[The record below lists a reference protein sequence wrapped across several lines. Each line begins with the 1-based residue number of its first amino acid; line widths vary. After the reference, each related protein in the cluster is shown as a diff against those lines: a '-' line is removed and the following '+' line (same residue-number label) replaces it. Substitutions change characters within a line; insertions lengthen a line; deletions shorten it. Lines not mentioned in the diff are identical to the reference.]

1 MPLLALYFD
10 GHSDMRVDFRLTRE
24 SFNALMA
31 VLGTDCDHGW
41 GPEISCHLQAEDV
54 IAQDPKGE
62 PEGQLQCYHRPIV
75 GKGDKL
81 SGGLSTHRTFVCLF
95 VCSFIVY
102 NDVLKCFFYN

>member
-1 MPLLALYFD
+1 MD
-10 GHSDMRVDFRLTRE
+10 GHLDALQGRGGDVRTAHAQARLPLAQASQAQAHSVGGEHR
-24 SFNALMA
+24 L
-31 VLGTDCDHGW
+31 
-41 GPEISCHLQAEDV
+41 SCHLQAEDV

-102 NDVLKCFFYN
+102 NDVLKCFFS